1 MLKPPPL
8 KDDCFALPPAVDW
21 IPVDQV
27 FQYLQNALTPR
38 ALHDE
43 RPVQQALRPL
53 FGSRDYIRKRSSSPH
68 RNSAIDGYAFD
79 GRASSSPLTRDHPPE
94 NSLRGVPLLGMPLL
108 ALYRKA
114 QPSGF

>member
-8 KDDCFALPPAVDW
+8 KDDCFALPPGVDW

-43 RPVQQALRPL
+43 LPVKQALGL
-53 FGSRDYIRKRSSSPH
+53 FLAQRLYQSDRAH
-68 RNSAIDGYAFD
+68 RIAILQSTA
-79 GRASSSPLTRDHPPE
+79 
-94 NSLRGVPLLGMPLL
+94 MPLMVVRVHHTGSS
-108 ALYRKA
+108 A
-114 QPSGF
+114 